1 MIMNIKIKETNEE
14 PSLKQM
20 YYAYYAKK
28 ARVRLGLTLEQAS
41 KLVCSLSY
49 MSKFE
54 NMLVTPPAKFLK
66 QIERIYGIEF
76 KKVDWLRIETILNS
90 LLIHFLKGD
99 IEPIKEASDAFD
111 ELDFSATGTIVKG
124 YYLLMIKDYD
134 GLRKIFIEMKDIV
147 NNISRKEQ
155 ILLTILKIGMD
166 LSKHQTGNLNLLFT
180 ELDNAKITDNYTLWI
195 INYYKAIYAFHLGDI
210 PMFLHSFDTLRKR
223 NYLYNPIDKMMILE
237 MLYVRIIVNEMVLA
251 EKASVWEENV
261 NAFSE
266 VIQDDLFYYKTLI
279 DLRNLYRY
287 GIADAILKKDKQ
299 REPRFMAL
307 IGICA
312 YVNRVDKVCELFL
325 NLTENLSVK
334 EEDEVHEVFINYL
347 RLKLSG
353 ASSDELLDEL
363 KYKIFP
369 YTTNHRYSLY
379 DRFYNYE
386 FATILES
393 QAKYKASYFRLKELH
408 FDGLF

>member
-1 MIMNIKIKETNEE
+1 MIMNIKIKEPTPEH
-14 PSLKQM
+14 SLKQM

-28 ARVRLGLTLEQAS
+28 ARVSLGLTLEQAS

-54 NMLVTPPAKFLK
+54 NMLVTPPTRFLK

-90 LLIHFLKGD
+90 LLIHFLKND
-99 IEPIKEASDAFD
+99 LEPIKEVSDAFD
-111 ELDFSATGTIVKG
+111 ELDFSATGRIVKG

-155 ILLTILKIGMD
+155 ILLTLLKIGMD
-166 LSKHQTGNLNLLFT
+166 LSKHQTADLDLLFT
-180 ELDNAKITDNYTLWI
+180 ELDSAKITDNYTLWL
-195 INYYKAIYAFHLGDI
+195 INYYKAIYAFHLGNI
-210 PMFLHSFDTLRKR
+210 PMFLHSYDSLRKR

-237 MLYVRIIVNEMVLA
+237 MLYVRIIVNEMNVS

-261 NAFSE
+261 AAFSLE
-266 VIQDDLFYYKTLI
+266 IQDDLFYYKTLI
-279 DLRNLYRY
+279 DLKNIYRY
-287 GIADAILKKDKQ
+287 GIADEVLKADKQ
-299 REPRFMAL
+299 RQPRFMAI

-312 YVNRVDKVCELFL
+312 YLNRVPKVSELFL

-347 RLKLSG
+347 RLKFNG
-353 ASSDELLDEL
+353 ASNDELLDEL

-369 YTTNHRYSLY
+369 YIANHRYSLY

-386 FATILES
+386 SATILES

-408 FDGLF
+408 FGSLF